1 MWKNTSMNENEVDN
15 PKSWDCRAF
24 GDLCGKAEWG
34 TPGVLIIFLHDY
46 FVVKLQ
52 KSWVGGYT

>member
-1 MWKNTSMNENEVDN
+1 MNENEVDN